1 LQEQIVSQITVGA
14 ITGGDGTLTA
24 GSIYSATGSKTGI
37 VEADR
42 NGAGAMR
49 YIVLT
54 GGNLAASDVVTVG
67 AESTTTSGTSTFYA
81 VKYKPRSSGLQNLT
95 IQRAAKNSEGTSAED
110 QLYRLRGSAG
120 TGSIS
125 GAALDAIR
133 FNAEFTGPL
142 DFIGAGSFFTG
153 FTYET
158 GNAPKFLNAVVQLN
172 GVPIIPDSFALDF
185 GNVIESDP
193 DPTTS
198 GGVSG
203 YIASRIARR
212 EPKLTIGPLR
222 QKTSVFDDYG
232 LLSSGNEFTCSII
245 VGTTPNL
252 IEIAA
257 TKCQIREH
265 SEGVRAGRQTAGLTV
280 FLNRSVALDEDY
292 VLYYR

>member
-158 GNAPKFLNAVVQLN
+158 GNAPKFLNAVVQR
-172 GVPIIPDSFALDF
+172 SYRTR
-185 GNVIESDP
+185 SRS
-193 DPTTS
+193 TS
-198 GGVSG
+198 G
-203 YIASRIARR
+203 
-212 EPKLTIGPLR
+212 T
-222 QKTSVFDDYG
+222 
-232 LLSSGNEFTCSII
+232 
-245 VGTTPNL
+245 
-252 IEIAA
+252 
-257 TKCQIREH
+257 
-265 SEGVRAGRQTAGLTV
+265 
-280 FLNRSVALDEDY
+280 
-292 VLYYR
+292 